1 MLHRTAMRGTSL
13 VSMRYVSMVLPIDPA
28 KKIADVKE
36 LIARAEERVR
46 KLKVRAEPGT
56 ARMVHA
62 LTNNIRR
69 YRRDIHKL
77 LARQADQANQN
88 VQLRKQQAQMQQA
101 QRQAPAN
108 GTPEL
113 PERQDQEPRKPAS
126 KQGVVAGQ

>member
-1 MLHRTAMRGTSL
+1 
-13 VSMRYVSMVLPIDPA
+13 MRYVSMALPIDPA

-69 YRRDIHKL
+69 YRRDLHKV

-88 VQLRKQQAQMQQA
+88 IQLRKQQAQMQQA
-101 QRQAPAN
+101 QLAKRDA
-108 GTPEL
+108 TEL
-113 PERQDQEPRKPAS
+113 PAKQDQEPREAAPD
-126 KQGVVAGQ
+126 QGRVAGQ